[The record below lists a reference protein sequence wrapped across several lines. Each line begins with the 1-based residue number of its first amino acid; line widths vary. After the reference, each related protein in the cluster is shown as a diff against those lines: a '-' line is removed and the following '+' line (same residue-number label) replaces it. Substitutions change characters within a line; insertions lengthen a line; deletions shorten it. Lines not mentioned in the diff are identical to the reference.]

1 VSNKILFAGLFL
13 LLTINFTQ
21 AVWDQQH
28 LGTNLLYD
36 IDFPPRNVTNG
47 FACGANSWFL
57 KTTDGGDSW
66 EQVTRIDPSGN
77 FNAIHF
83 PLDDRGGYIA
93 CDSGNIQRTEDG
105 DRWEKIYTGSNEN
118 LYGIHFPESNNQ
130 GYVVGAAGAIKRTDD
145 MGVHWEE
152 HPYPPYNFYDVYFV
166 SRDEGWVV
174 GDSGV
179 ILHTLDGGYNWERQ
193 TSNVSTSLFGVYFL
207 SPINGWVVGASKT
220 FLKTD
225 DGGASWAPV
234 DITLPANIDLYSVI
248 FPENQTTGYVCGT
261 LGKIAKTIDGGGSW
275 ETYNLIYP
283 FYNIE
288 FPLDDQV
295 GWVCGQSEVI
305 YKTSDG
311 GWIEESKNQL
321 LPNENPLVGTPN
333 PFRKNTTMKFSSP
346 INHPSALKIYD
357 RAGCLIRTLYLDP
370 NGATKWDGKNEFNQR
385 VSPGVYLLE
394 FKTNHGSNQYLKLT
408 VLE

>member
-1 VSNKILFAGLFL
+1 MSNKILFASLFL

-21 AVWDQQH
+21 AIWDQQH

-36 IDFPPRNVTNG
+36 IDFPTRNVTNG

-66 EQVTRIDPSGN
+66 EQVTRIEPSGN

-83 PLDDRGGYIA
+83 PIDDRTGYIA
-93 CDSGNIQRTEDG
+93 CDSGNIQKTEDG
-105 DRWEKIYTGSNEN
+105 DRWEKINTGSNDN

-152 HPYPPYNFYDVYFV
+152 HPYPPYNFYGVHFV

-179 ILHTLDGGYNWERQ
+179 ILHTLDGGYNWEMQ
-193 TSNVSTSLFGVYFL
+193 NSNVSTSLFGVYFL
-207 SPINGWVVGASKT
+207 SPTNGWVVGTTKT

-225 DGGASWAPV
+225 DGGASWLPV
-234 DITLPANIDLYSVI
+234 DIPLPSNIDLYSVI

-261 LGKIAKTIDGGGSW
+261 LGRIAKTIDGGGSW
-275 ETYNLIYP
+275 ETYNLIFS
-283 FYNIE
+283 FYSIE

-295 GWVCGQSEVI
+295 GWVCGSNEAI

-311 GWIEESKNQL
+311 GAIEETHRTRQTDEKILSC
-321 LPNENPLVGTPN
+321 TPN
-333 PFRKNTTMKFSSP
+333 PSRTKTVIKFS
-346 INHPSALKIYD
+346 HPEKGTLKIYD
-357 RAGCLIRTLYLDP
+357 CSGKLVKILGTL
-370 NGATKWDGKNEFNQR
+370 TWDGRNELNQP
-385 VSPGVYLLE
+385 VAPGVYLLE
-394 FKTNHGSNQYLKLT
+394 YKTNGNAPEHLKLT
-408 VLE
+408 ILD